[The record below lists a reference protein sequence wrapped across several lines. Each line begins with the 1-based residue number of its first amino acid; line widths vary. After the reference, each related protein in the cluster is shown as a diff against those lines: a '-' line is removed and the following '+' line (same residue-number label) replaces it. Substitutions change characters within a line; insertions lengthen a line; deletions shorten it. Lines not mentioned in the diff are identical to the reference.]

1 MNGRFWYMGP
11 SSSWS
16 FCRRVLALLGKQLP
30 VTVYSSD
37 PDGGAFKLRWRPVGS
52 DEAPDVT
59 NLPPLDYAV
68 FLFNTA
74 KFYLGTVFHMI
85 DEAEFLRHLHELY
98 EDMPAKAIADRHWYA
113 QYLLIM
119 AYGKAFVV
127 GHSTPDGPSG
137 YQYAARAMALMP
149 DLGRLPKNAIHAVQ
163 ALTLGSLYLQSLDM
177 RIGALQHI
185 GAALR
190 LSIIE
195 GWHRHMP
202 EEVVGIEHSRRCNI
216 IFWMVY
222 ILDREFGPLMGAPG
236 SIRDDDITAKEPSEM
251 DSSLEA
257 LNMSLNVR
265 LSRLVARILTEI
277 YGVGK
282 QFDGSLVANTQEILR
297 DLAQVSKDLNSL
309 LETHFQGSISKAS
322 RMALRLILSYH
333 HVSHSPPMSQKGPW
347 IDKRAVRRFDNASA
361 GHVRSAHAHGAD
373 RLYRIRTHHLHG
385 AG

>member
-1 MNGRFWYMGP
+1 MGP

-177 RIGALQHI
+177 RIGALQH
-185 GAALR
+185 
-190 LSIIE
+190 
-195 GWHRHMP
+195 
-202 EEVVGIEHSRRCNI
+202 
-216 IFWMVY
+216 
-222 ILDREFGPLMGAPG
+222 
-236 SIRDDDITAKEPSEM
+236 
-251 DSSLEA
+251 
-257 LNMSLNVR
+257 
-265 LSRLVARILTEI
+265 
-277 YGVGK
+277 
-282 QFDGSLVANTQEILR
+282 
-297 DLAQVSKDLNSL
+297 
-309 LETHFQGSISKAS
+309 
-322 RMALRLILSYH
+322 
-333 HVSHSPPMSQKGPW
+333 VSHYTSQRPSYVLTTHAPP
-347 IDKRAVRRFDNASA
+347 
-361 GHVRSAHAHGAD
+361 RSEQPCD
-373 RLYRIRTHHLHG
+373 
-385 AG
+385 